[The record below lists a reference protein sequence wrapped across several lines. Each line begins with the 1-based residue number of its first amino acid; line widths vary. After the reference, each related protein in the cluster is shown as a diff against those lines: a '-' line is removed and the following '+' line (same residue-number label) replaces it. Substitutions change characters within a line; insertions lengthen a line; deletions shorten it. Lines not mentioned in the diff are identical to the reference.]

1 MITGLAGRRWLVAFA
16 VAVAGAAVAW
26 LLTTP
31 LGLLAP
37 VAALY
42 LVCGDRNWRPLA
54 AISLLGCAVALIF
67 AYFGAPAAREPAIS
81 WAAFFGLAFCVGE
94 VVAAAVK
101 SASADAMQAL
111 LIIES
116 MPARTWSAS
125 PDGRVT
131 HVSDSMLSYL
141 GRERRQ
147 AGLFHI
153 LDNAGWRD
161 AIHPDDYQRVMDTR
175 RHSLVTG
182 IPFDEEYRLRGS
194 DGTYRWFWSFGSL
207 ARDDQGQMAG
217 WYGTMIDIEE
227 KKRAEE
233 ALRDRERELS
243 QLVDMV
249 PVHIR
254 RLTPEGNPTFF
265 NKRLR
270 DFYGLDVSSLSEGDS
285 SRLSAAMKTLV
296 HPDDAD
302 VLLEKVRQSVV
313 TGEGYAMKYRLRR
326 ADGVYRWVDGR
337 AEPLRDATGAITQWY
352 AISMDIDD
360 EVRAKGAPR
369 ERAVVTATGG
379 DAACHDR
386 LRRAQW
392 RADLS
397 QQAAS

>member
-227 KKRAEE
+227 K
-233 ALRDRERELS
+233 S
-243 QLVDMV
+243 V
-249 PVHIR
+249 R
-254 RLTPEGNPTFF
+254 RRRCVIESESYPNWSTWSRFTSG
-265 NKRLR
+265 
-270 DFYGLDVSSLSEGDS
+270 VSRRKETRPS
-285 SRLSAAMKTLV
+285 STS
-296 HPDDAD
+296 D
-302 VLLEKVRQSVV
+302 
-313 TGEGYAMKYRLRR
+313 
-326 ADGVYRWVDGR
+326 
-337 AEPLRDATGAITQWY
+337 
-352 AISMDIDD
+352 
-360 EVRAKGAPR
+360 
-369 ERAVVTATGG
+369 
-379 DAACHDR
+379 
-386 LRRAQW
+386 
-392 RADLS
+392 
-397 QQAAS
+397 